1 MTRDRKVLYAT
12 AVTLLVMLLAA
23 LFISNIVNR
32 WLLALFMI
40 PCAIVI
46 FTTIKKR
53 SLLSV
58 HKKEVTIVMLMIGII
73 YLLIY
78 YLSGLYFGFARNI
91 YGFSSVS
98 IYRYM
103 LPITIIV
110 VSTEII
116 RYVMIAQ
123 KDTKISIITYVACVL
138 IEILLA
144 SKLQN
149 VKYFDVFMNLVGI
162 TLFPAIISNLLYH
175 YLSKNYGIWPN
186 IAYRLVTILYFY
198 ILPIVPKVPEYF
210 VSFVTMLLPIA
221 IFLFIKA
228 MYERKVYAVSYK
240 KQRVSKIFAVIGIV
254 IMAAWVML
262 ISCQFRYG
270 LIVVGSESMTGEI
283 NKGDAVFFEEYR
295 DQEIR
300 EGQVIIF
307 QKNNMRIIHRV
318 MEIKVIDGEIRYYTK
333 GDANESMDVGYVT
346 KSQIVGV
353 THFRIIYIG
362 YPTLWL
368 RDIFS

>member
-1 MTRDRKVLYAT
+1 MPSDKKMLYIT
-12 AVTLLVMLLAA
+12 STTMLLLLIAL
-23 LFISNIVNR
+23 LFIPSVINRQIMAIV
-32 WLLALFMI
+32 LI
-40 PCAIVI
+40 PCALLISRLVR
-46 FTTIKKR
+46 KR

-58 HKKEVTIVMLMIGII
+58 HKKEVTIVMLLIGVI
-73 YLLIY
+73 YLLVY
-78 YLSGLYFGFARNI
+78 YLSGIYFGFAKNYYKLSWVGI
-91 YGFSSVS
+91 YKF
-98 IYRYM
+98 II
-103 LPITIIV
+103 PITITVICSEV
-110 VSTEII
+110 I
-116 RYVMIAQ
+116 RHTMIAQ
-123 KDTKISIITYVACVL
+123 KNTKISIISYVSCVL

-149 VKYFDVFMNLVGI
+149 IGNFDVFMNLVGI

-198 ILPIVPKVPEYF
+198 ILPIVPRVPEYF

-307 QKNNMRIIHRV
+307 QKNNMRVIHRV

-333 GDANESMDVGYVT
+333 GDANESMDAGYIT
-346 KSQIVGV
+346 KKDIVGV
-353 THFRIIYIG
+353 THFKILYIG